1 MLISYNHFRCVC
13 TQKRQVYINFEMQIM
28 LNKIIAKKKIIY
40 FKTPELADFILFN
53 SYIRKEVSK
62 FNSFL
67 ISG

>member
-1 MLISYNHFRCVC
+1 
-13 TQKRQVYINFEMQIM
+13 MQIM
-28 LNKIIAKKKIIY
+28 LNKIIAMKKIIY

-67 ISG
+67 ISGWTNHWTETVEHHEQNSLFLDSAE